1 MFERFSAGAR
11 QVVVDAQ
18 EDARTRGQSTVRT
31 ENLLVC
37 LAEATIGDDTTAAEL
52 LTALGVAA
60 ADVRAAVDR
69 LPGASGPAP
78 DGDRLARLGID
89 LAEVRSRVEES
100 FGPGALE
107 RTAAARRKAATGF
120 IPFDAAAKQSL
131 EGSLREALDLGDR
144 RLGTEHVLLGVA
156 RAEGGAGHHV
166 LAAAGVTSE
175 RLRAEVRRRR
185 LAAG

>member
-1 MFERFSAGAR
+1 MFERFSAGAK
-11 QVVVDAQ
+11 QVVVLAQ
-18 EDARTRGQSTVRT
+18 EDARGRGQSTVRS

-37 LAEATIGDDTTAAEL
+37 LAEAVHGPDTAAAEL
-52 LTALGVAA
+52 LTALGMGAV
-60 ADVRAAVDR
+60 DVRAAVDR
-69 LPGASGPAP
+69 LPGAAGPAP

-89 LAEVRSRVEES
+89 LDEVRTRVEES

-107 RTAAARRKAATGF
+107 RTAAAQRKALTGH
-120 IPFDAAAKQSL
+120 IPFDAGARQSL
-131 EGSLREALDLGDR
+131 EHSLREALELGDR

-156 RAEGGAGHHV
+156 RAEGGAGHHL
-166 LAAAGVTSE
+166 LAAAGITSE